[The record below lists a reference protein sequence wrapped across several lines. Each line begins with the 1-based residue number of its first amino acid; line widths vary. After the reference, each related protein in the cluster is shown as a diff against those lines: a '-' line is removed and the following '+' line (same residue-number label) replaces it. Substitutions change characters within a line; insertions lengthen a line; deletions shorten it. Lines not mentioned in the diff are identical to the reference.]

1 MAKKIVICEFHN
13 FLTYKDASQWW
24 VNNVQ
29 RLEDNN
35 MRTKAIGKKIIV
47 YKRLL
52 KHYHNVILI
61 IGGTNEITNK
71 SN

>member
-1 MAKKIVICEFHN
+1 MMAKKIVICEFHN

-47 YKRLL
+47 YKKVAKTL
-52 KHYHNVILI
+52 
-61 IGGTNEITNK
+61 
-71 SN
+71 S

>member
-13 FLTYKDASQWW
+13 FLTHKDASQWW

-47 YKRLL
+47 YKKVAKTL
-52 KHYHNVILI
+52 
-61 IGGTNEITNK
+61 
-71 SN
+71 S